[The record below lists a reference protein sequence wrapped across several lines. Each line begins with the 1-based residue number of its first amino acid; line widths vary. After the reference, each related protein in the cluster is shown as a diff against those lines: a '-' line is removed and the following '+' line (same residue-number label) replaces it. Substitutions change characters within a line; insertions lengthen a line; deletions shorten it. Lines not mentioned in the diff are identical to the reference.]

1 MKNSND
7 LSREDVIAEVY
18 QSLRDALNSF
28 KYVFREK
35 NKIVF
40 VKGDKKVSLTL
51 RIKIEDD
58 NSPSWEDIMPW
69 QNLGLIDH
77 ATFWKQ

>member
-1 MKNSND
+1 MKKSKD

-58 NSPSWEDIMPW
+58 DSPTWEDIMP
-69 QNLGLIDH
+69 
-77 ATFWKQ
+77 

>member
-1 MKNSND
+1 MKKSKD
-7 LSREDVIAEVY
+7 LSRDDVIAEVY

-28 KYVFREK
+28 KYTFREK

-51 RIKIEDD
+51 RIKIEDN
-58 NSPSWEDIMPW
+58 NSPTWEDIMP
-69 QNLGLIDH
+69 
-77 ATFWKQ
+77 

>member
-1 MKNSND
+1 MKNSKEITRD
-7 LSREDVIAEVY
+7 DVIEEVY
-18 QSLRDALNSF
+18 RSLRDALNDA

-40 VKGDKKVSLTL
+40 YKGDKKISLTL

-58 NSPSWEDIMPW
+58 PSPSWDGIMP
-69 QNLGLIDH
+69 
-77 ATFWKQ
+77 